1 MDYSFEDYSKYR
13 QYLNTIDIAL
23 NGYFEEQKD
32 YIFCKK
38 GCGHCCEKGQYPYS
52 ELEAK
57 FLLLG
62 FFKIPMHEQQKIIQ
76 NIIKTKE
83 EYAKAENKKNFSYAC
98 PFLNEE
104 KIAKAEKLLHP
115 DSGLSV
121 ETIKEELVNHE
132 ALQGLDPN
140 AGVEIVTM
148 PELDDL
154 MELMA
159 MDENGNSTCTA
170 EGVLKIGD
178 ATLTIDVTLLS
189 DAKGMGISSYS
200 ITRE

>member
-1 MDYSFEDYSKYR
+1 MSTKLISKILIAVLCVVLSVSICSCTGGMNVI
-13 QYLNTIDIAL
+13 QQVNNFNNFAADTADVAKSLTDDTI
-23 NGYFEEQKD
+23 
-32 YIFCKK
+32 
-38 GCGHCCEKGQYPYS
+38 S
-52 ELEAK
+52 V
-57 FLLLG
+57 
-62 FFKIPMHEQQKIIQ
+62 
-76 NIIKTKE
+76 
-83 EYAKAENKKNFSYAC
+83 
-98 PFLNEE
+98 EE

-140 AGVEIVTM
+140 AGIEIVTM

-154 MELMA
+154 MDLMA

-170 EGVLKIGD
+170 EVVLKIGD
-178 ATLTIDVTLLS
+178 ATLPIDVTLLS